1 MAFKFFKKKNK
12 DTANTTPPAEAS
24 PASTSV
30 PPAPTGKAT
39 KLGFLARLNVA
50 NKIGLVLAMLMGTI
64 AGIVGYT
71 LYTLEQNKTLSL
83 LVDVASQQ
91 QVLAQRHFAE
101 VLLATQGYESDF
113 VGTRK
118 LFFDTLHALT
128 VGGLV
133 FDLEGK
139 SLGQVLQ
146 APTKQIESD
155 LTDVR
160 DIMTEI
166 GRKSDLLVKDKTR
179 DAAFTTMLNEI
190 GALNQKAYAATNQV
204 VRNVQSHSEERVK
217 MMIRGQLISVAI
229 VLLLSLFMSWKII
242 RGIVVPLQAVV
253 DVSLKIAQGNLLQEK
268 IKVTSQ
274 DEIGQLS
281 AVINTMLEGLKKMA
295 VQTWGT
301 TEKLSA
307 AANEIFSAT
316 QQQAASTKQQAAT
329 VQQTTATMEQ
339 IRQSGHQISE
349 RAKEVAST
357 AESTASTSQSGVEAV
372 ENTSKIMEAIRQQF
386 ETVAEHIINLSEK
399 AQAVSEIIT
408 NVNDI
413 AEQSNLLALNAAIE
427 AAAAGE
433 HGRSFS
439 IVAHEIKNLADQA
452 KQSTFQVRAI
462 LGEIQK
468 GINSSVMLTEEAVKR
483 VESGRAT
490 VEVSHQTITQMVKTT
505 HESIGAFQQIMGAT
519 NQQQIGLEQMSQAM
533 KDILQASQQTATGTG
548 GLERAVANLNTL
560 GQELRKAME
569 AYRV

>member
-1 MAFKFFKKKNK
+1 MLSKLFKKKNQ
-12 DTANTTPPAEAS
+12 D
-24 PASTSV
+24 
-30 PPAPTGKAT
+30 APTPTAAPAVTRGDGKKAG
-39 KLGFLARLNVA
+39 LLSRLSVG
-50 NKIGLVLAMLMGTI
+50 NKIGMILGLLVLAIG
-64 AGIVGYT
+64 GIVALTTYT
-71 LYTLEQNKTLSL
+71 MKENKAMAL

-101 VLLATQGYESDF
+101 VLMVTGGFTADYL
-113 VGTRK
+113 GTRK

-133 FDLEGK
+133 SDLEGK
-139 SLGQVLQ
+139 TMGQVVK
-146 APTKQIESD
+146 APTEQIQQNLNE
-155 LTDVR
+155 VR
-160 DIMTEI
+160 DIMSEI
-166 GRKSDLLVKDKTR
+166 GNKTDGLVKETVK
-179 DAAFTTMLNEI
+179 DAAYAVKLNEI
-190 GALNQKAYAATNQV
+190 VAANQKLYAATNQV
-204 VRNVQSHSEERVK
+204 VRSAQNHADGKVQSMLKQQIAIIGIV
-217 MMIRGQLISVAI
+217 IVVALIM
-229 VLLLSLFMSWKII
+229 SLKII
-242 RGIVVPLQAVV
+242 RGIVNPLQSVV

-268 IKVTSQ
+268 IKVQSQ

-281 AVINTMLEGLKKMA
+281 AVINTMLDGLKKMA

-329 VQQTTATMEQ
+329 VQETTATMEQ

-349 RAKEVAST
+349 RAKEVASA
-357 AESTASTSQSGVEAV
+357 AESTAATSQSGVDAV
-372 ENTSKIMEAIRQQF
+372 ENTSKMMEGIRQQF

-468 GINSSVMLTEEAVKR
+468 GINSSVMLAEEAVKR

-490 VEVSHQTITQMVKTT
+490 VELTHTTITQMSKTT
-505 HESIGAFQQIMGAT
+505 KESIQAFQQIMGAT
-519 NQQQIGLEQMSQAM
+519 NQQQIGLEQMTQAM
-533 KDILQASQQTATGTG
+533 KDILQASQQTASGTG